1 MSKEERRYNKWKQ
14 IDPYPNIDPALLNSA
29 DIQAYIEKVA
39 MVSPFYPENLKGA
52 SYDVAIK
59 GKVVYWDEKGE
70 KKEKNLL
77 REGDSFD
84 LSPNSIA
91 FVTMEPEFR
100 IPYYIALR
108 FNLKITHIYK
118 GLLLGTGPLVDP
130 GFCGKLSIPLHNLT
144 GNTYRFFKGDGLITM
159 ELTKMSKNKLWEKNM
174 VNVGHSNVYTVN
186 KIQND
191 RQVDEYV
198 AKALKKDRLNS
209 VISSIPN
216 TMIESHKAI
225 TEAQE
230 TISKMEI
237 ASENAKKWSNI
248 INIAGIVGIVTVV
261 ITSVTLTI
269 NSYYKSFERYDELY
283 KKYEEVTKQYLE
295 IEEQIQS
302 NDDNKK
308 QNNKSIK

>member
-1 MSKEERRYNKWKQ
+1 
-14 IDPYPNIDPALLNSA
+14 
-29 DIQAYIEKVA
+29 
-39 MVSPFYPENLKGA
+39 
-52 SYDVAIK
+52 
-59 GKVVYWDEKGE
+59 
-70 KKEKNLL
+70 
-77 REGDSFD
+77 
-84 LSPNSIA
+84 
-91 FVTMEPEFR
+91 
-100 IPYYIALR
+100 
-108 FNLKITHIYK
+108 
-118 GLLLGTGPLVDP
+118 
-130 GFCGKLSIPLHNLT
+130 
-144 GNTYRFFKGDGLITM
+144 
-159 ELTKMSKNKLWEKNM
+159 M

-216 TMIESHKAI
+216 TMMESHKAI

-248 INIAGIVGIVTVV
+248 INIAGIVGIATVV